1 MPNLCPRK
9 IRARASATQA
19 LAGSTRRAN
28 VEVLRYESVRR
39 LNGRCLAILSP
50 AAFRSVAA
58 PLKNNQQT
66 WSLLINPPHQ
76 LVWQRELSQECWTFD
91 F

>member
-1 MPNLCPRK
+1 MDASGRLFCDTGVADT
-9 IRARASATQA
+9 ARQA
-19 LAGSTRRAN
+19 NA
-28 VEVLRYESVRR
+28 EVLRYESVRR
-39 LNGRCLAILSP
+39 LNGRCLALLSP
-50 AAFRSVAA
+50 ATFRSVVA

-76 LVWQRELSQECWTFD
+76 LVWQRDLSQECWTFD

>member
-1 MPNLCPRK
+1 MLPNDY
-9 IRARASATQA
+9 SATQA
-19 LAGSTRRAN
+19 LADNARQADA
-28 VEVLRYESVRR
+28 EILRYESVRR

-50 AAFRSVAA
+50 AAFRSVAE
-58 PLKNNQQT
+58 PLKNNQQS

-76 LVWQRELSQECWTFD
+76 LVWQRELFPECWTFN